1 MSSPETGMERF
12 YKEIEKN
19 QLDRRD
25 HELLAGA
32 GIASVGLLF
41 GAEFIALGIL
51 YKNPGSVIVGVVSAI
66 TGPVLS
72 VRHFIEAHRL
82 KPKKPTV

>member
-1 MSSPETGMERF
+1 MGTEKAMERF
-12 YKEIEKN
+12 FEDLERGQQEI
-19 QLDRRD
+19 RD
-25 HELLAGA
+25 KELLAGV
-32 GIASVGLLF
+32 GIAVIGLLF
-41 GAEFIALGIL
+41 GAEFVTLGIL

-82 KPKKPTV
+82 KPKNPTV